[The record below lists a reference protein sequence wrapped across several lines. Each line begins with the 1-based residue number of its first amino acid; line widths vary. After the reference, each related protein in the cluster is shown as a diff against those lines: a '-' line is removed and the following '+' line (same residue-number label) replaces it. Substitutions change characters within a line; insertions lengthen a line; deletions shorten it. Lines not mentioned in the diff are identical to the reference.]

1 MTYGLQISASGLMT
15 SLYKQDVLANNLANA
30 NTAGFKAD
38 LPSTRPRLA
47 VRQEDGLGNAPSNAL
62 LERLGGGALL
72 NPNRISF
79 AQGPL
84 RTTGNSL
91 DVAIQGDGFLTV
103 RDDAD
108 KANPVKLTRDG
119 RLTRNAQGELVLASS
134 GLRVLDTSGNPIVLP
149 DGPEA
154 KISGDGT
161 IRQRGQEIAQFQLVS
176 GGDPSRLRK
185 GGHSLF
191 IAPSD
196 VISKPTPATG
206 TISQNT
212 YEDSGVDEV
221 KTLVQLTGVARAI
234 DGQVSLIQT
243 HDRLMDRAIN
253 VFGKVT

>member
-38 LPSTRPRLA
+38 IASTRQREA
-47 VRQEDGLGNAPSNAL
+47 VRQEDRLGAASSNAL

-84 RTTGNSL
+84 RTTSNPL

-108 KANPVKLTRDG
+108 QANPVKLTRDG
-119 RLTRNAQGELVLASS
+119 RLTRNPRGELVLASS
-134 GLRVLDTSGNPIVLP
+134 GLPVLDTSGNPIVLP
-149 DGPEA
+149 EGPTPTISADGA
-154 KISGDGT
+154 
-161 IRQRGQEIAQFQLVS
+161 IRQRGQQIAQFQLVS

-191 IAPSD
+191 IAPGD
-196 VISKPTPATG
+196 VIAKPLPATG
-206 TISQNT
+206 TLSQRT

-234 DGQVSLIQT
+234 DGQVSLMQT

-253 VFGKVT
+253 VFGRVT